1 VLLWDFRLSDSDGV
15 EMLERVKAAAM
26 RVPII
31 VLADSDDAAQAL
43 QALRIGAQDC
53 IVRSE
58 LETAS
63 LVRSLRHA
71 IERHR
76 LLQQLREA
84 GEQARHL
91 ASHDSLTGLA
101 NRSAFQSLLDHG
113 LALAQRH
120 DSRLALLF
128 LDIDR
133 FKHINDT
140 LGHSVGDDLICQV
153 AARLATR
160 GADPTYSRVWVATSS
175 W

>member
-1 VLLWDFRLSDSDGV
+1 VLYSAQLCDALARREAEPFDVLLWDFRLSDSDGV
-15 EMLERVKAAAM
+15 EMLERVKDAAM

-43 QALRIGAQDC
+43 QALRVGAQDC

-63 LVRSLRHA
+63 LARSLRHA

-76 LLQQLREA
+76 SLQQLREA

-128 LDIDR
+128 PTSIASSTSTIR
-133 FKHINDT
+133 WDT
-140 LGHSVGDDLICQV
+140 PSETI
-153 AARLATR
+153 
-160 GADPTYSRVWVATSS
+160 
-175 W
+175 